1 MRSALGAS
9 VADLGQKL
17 FDRGII
23 NSLPEL
29 SSEIRYRGV
38 SWSLEPTAPGDL
50 HINLLGERRA
60 IGAIRSAVD
69 AGAVAVCWSN
79 PSPDLAADLAARG
92 VAVLKTNDE
101 RRAMSF
107 ASANL
112 FGFPSHGLPVVG
124 VTGTNAKT
132 TVVLMAAACL
142 QRAGVRNAFSC
153 SELAGV
159 GDRTWRPTLTTPDAP
174 QLQRWLG
181 ESRDADC
188 EVAVVEVSSQAIAD
202 ARVADVEVD
211 IGVCTTIGVDH
222 LDVHGDE
229 ATYRATKRS
238 MFEQLGPAGYAVF
251 HGDEPAVVQV
261 AAGTGA
267 IDVSVGRS
275 AGSAVRIT
283 DDGLFFGADFAR
295 LSSGVEGVVE
305 VSNPHVTGHVLTS
318 AALAGTAAV
327 LSGASF
333 EAVEAGLND
342 FAGLPRRLQVVTRR
356 PFTLVDDMCN
366 PHSLANTVEAA
377 LTPLRREARRFVA
390 AIAVRGNRGAELNAQ
405 QGELLGGILVGLDV
419 DEVHVT
425 RSEDFMGDAD
435 RVTEAEQ
442 RALIEALD
450 SWGLEVRVHAGLRPM
465 IEEIAHA
472 AARHDLVF
480 LVGHPG
486 LAPGVDVLKE
496 LLRADGRRG
505 RRSLV
510 HFAPPND
517 ELLARSAGRSSSPT
531 APADTVE
538 VCR

>member
-1 MRSALGAS
+1 
-9 VADLGQKL
+9 
-17 FDRGII
+17 
-23 NSLPEL
+23 
-29 SSEIRYRGV
+29 
-38 SWSLEPTAPGDL
+38 
-50 HINLLGERRA
+50 
-60 IGAIRSAVD
+60 
-69 AGAVAVCWSN
+69 
-79 PSPDLAADLAARG
+79 
-92 VAVLKTNDE
+92 
-101 RRAMSF
+101 
-107 ASANL
+107 
-112 FGFPSHGLPVVG
+112 
-124 VTGTNAKT
+124 
-132 TVVLMAAACL
+132 
-142 QRAGVRNAFSC
+142 
-153 SELAGV
+153 
-159 GDRTWRPTLTTPDAP
+159 
-174 QLQRWLG
+174 
-181 ESRDADC
+181 
-188 EVAVVEVSSQAIAD
+188 
-202 ARVADVEVD
+202 
-211 IGVCTTIGVDH
+211 
-222 LDVHGDE
+222 
-229 ATYRATKRS
+229 
-238 MFEQLGPAGYAVF
+238 
-251 HGDEPAVVQV
+251 
-261 AAGTGA
+261 
-267 IDVSVGRS
+267 
-275 AGSAVRIT
+275 
-283 DDGLFFGADFAR
+283 
-295 LSSGVEGVVE
+295 
-305 VSNPHVTGHVLTS
+305 
-318 AALAGTAAV
+318 
-327 LSGASF
+327 
-333 EAVEAGLND
+333 
-342 FAGLPRRLQVVTRR
+342 
-356 PFTLVDDMCN
+356 MCN